1 MNVQLILIFNI
12 LFVVF
17 LEPGCVRSIP
27 GFFSPFKK
35 INIAECL
42 ELPNVDMYICVL
54 THNYMAKKIISKDE
68 NAINVRVS
76 RDIHREVSVFSAQNG
91 LKIGRVFEMAAIGW
105 MKQKAVTQKKK
116 LSPAKLI
123 IQK

>member
-1 MNVQLILIFNI
+1 M
-12 LFVVF
+12 
-17 LEPGCVRSIP
+17 
-27 GFFSPFKK
+27 
-35 INIAECL
+35 

-54 THNYMAKKIISKDE
+54 THNYMAKKIIPKDE

-76 RDIHREVSVFSAQNG
+76 RDIHREVSIFSAQNG